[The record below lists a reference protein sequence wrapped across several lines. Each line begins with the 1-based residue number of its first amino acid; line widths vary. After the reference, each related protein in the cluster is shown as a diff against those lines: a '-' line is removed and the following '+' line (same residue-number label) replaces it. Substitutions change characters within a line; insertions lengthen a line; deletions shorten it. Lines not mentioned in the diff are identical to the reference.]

1 MKRLLTLLAAVLLA
15 ASGTFAAAPAQ
26 AHNPY
31 CGIRWGSLE
40 KAASGTA
47 NGSVSGVR
55 AGRHRCYDRLVID
68 VAGKVSGYTVRYS
81 DSDEMGI
88 FDGQS
93 SAGEPLRGG
102 KLLSIRVELATTDAA
117 GDATFDPRWHYNHEL
132 VDVSRFRTFR
142 QVAGGW
148 GYQGYAILGIGTR
161 ARLPFRVFT
170 LDGPGSG
177 SRLVID
183 VAHKW

>member
-1 MKRLLTLLAAVLLA
+1 MGLLGEGRLGHRERFGVRGPCRQAPLLRPAGDRRRRQGQRVHRQVLRQRRDGDLRRPEL
-15 ASGTFAAAPAQ
+15 GGRAPA
-26 AHNPY
+26 
-31 CGIRWGSLE
+31 R
-40 KAASGTA
+40 
-47 NGSVSGVR
+47 
-55 AGRHRCYDRLVID
+55 
-68 VAGKVSGYTVRYS
+68 
-81 DSDEMGI
+81 
-88 FDGQS
+88 
-93 SAGEPLRGG
+93 G